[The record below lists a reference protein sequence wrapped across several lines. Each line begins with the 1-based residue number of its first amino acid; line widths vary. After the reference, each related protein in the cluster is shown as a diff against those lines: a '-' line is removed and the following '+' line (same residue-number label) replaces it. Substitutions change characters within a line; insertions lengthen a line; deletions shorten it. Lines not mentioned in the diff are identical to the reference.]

1 MKRRLKIYSQSMGG
15 GNYTQVPA
23 LLLKGKWMEEAGF
36 RFGDYV
42 EVDIEDE
49 VITIKKTTPPEA
61 VKKKTLQEKIDGLSP
76 EQKEK
81 LSRLIDKL

>member
-15 GNYTQVPA
+15 GSYTQVPT

-42 EVDIEDE
+42 EVNVENE
-49 VITIKKTTPPEA
+49 VMTIKKTIPPETA
-61 VKKKTLQEKIDGLSP
+61 GKKTLQEKIDGLSP

-81 LSRLIDKL
+81 LSHLIDKL